1 MVTDNHNESVWN
13 HVTPPECLPNPS
25 ILRFASNNSWVPAEE
40 PLHADIDVTKAKV
53 CEVGPGIAFAN
64 HLLKRD
70 PAVGVIGLVPCAI
83 GGTTLNEWLP
93 AAKAYYNQMLV
104 RTYGALRASNNGGQI
119 RALLWYQGES
129 EAKGKDYPSPF
140 ASNLEIFFNSLRHDF
155 GLPALPI
162 IQVALPSA
170 TYGSYVKDIRKF
182 QLELKLPMLSTVD
195 ANGLQLQNDSVH
207 LTSTAQVQLGIA
219 MANAFLQ
226 ISHTT
231 PTDSETTASASYH
244 HVSVNVNN
252 FSTVN
257 DSTGSNEVSI
267 SSSGNQV
274 APPKATN
281 KTKRNLPKMPDP
293 DAKVI
298 TLLPKTQLAANRFVY
313 EICNKRFKRYENLQ
327 LHIRGHNLSWKLKQR
342 SSKEVKNKAYICL
355 P

>member
-1 MVTDNHNESVWN
+1 MVIDKHNESVWN

-119 RALLWYQGES
+119 RALLWYQ
-129 EAKGKDYPSPF
+129 A
-140 ASNLEIFFNSLRHDF
+140 LRHDF

-226 ISHTT
+226 ISH
-231 PTDSETTASASYH
+231 S
-244 HVSVNVNN
+244 
-252 FSTVN
+252 
-257 DSTGSNEVSI
+257 
-267 SSSGNQV
+267 
-274 APPKATN
+274 
-281 KTKRNLPKMPDP
+281 
-293 DAKVI
+293 
-298 TLLPKTQLAANRFVY
+298 
-313 EICNKRFKRYENLQ
+313 
-327 LHIRGHNLSWKLKQR
+327 
-342 SSKEVKNKAYICL
+342 
-355 P
+355 

>member
-53 CEVGPGIAFAN
+53 CEV
-64 HLLKRD
+64 
-70 PAVGVIGLVPCAI
+70 
-83 GGTTLNEWLP
+83 

-104 RTYGALRASNNGGQI
+104 RTYGAVRASNNGGQI

-226 ISHTT
+226 ISH
-231 PTDSETTASASYH
+231 S
-244 HVSVNVNN
+244 
-252 FSTVN
+252 
-257 DSTGSNEVSI
+257 
-267 SSSGNQV
+267 
-274 APPKATN
+274 
-281 KTKRNLPKMPDP
+281 
-293 DAKVI
+293 
-298 TLLPKTQLAANRFVY
+298 
-313 EICNKRFKRYENLQ
+313 
-327 LHIRGHNLSWKLKQR
+327 
-342 SSKEVKNKAYICL
+342 
-355 P
+355 

>member
-1 MVTDNHNESVWN
+1 MGENCSYSFSHAYIPIPLLNWLNNGKDVQERGGSSNASSKKKGRVIKTNNDWVGVAEEFMKQDKGFESNMVIDKHNESVWN

-25 ILRFASNNSWVPAEE
+25 ILRFASNNSWVPVEE

-70 PAVGVIGLVPCAI
+70 PEVGVIGLVPCAI

-104 RTYGALRASNNGGQI
+104 RTYGAMRASNNGGQI

-140 ASNLEIFFNSLRHDF
+140 ASNLEIFFNSVRHDF

-170 TYGSYVKDIRKF
+170 TDDSYVKDIRKF

-195 ANGLQLQNDSVH
+195 ANGSQLQNDSVH
-207 LTSTAQVQLGIA
+207 LTSTAQVHLGIA

-226 ISHTT
+226 ISH
-231 PTDSETTASASYH
+231 S
-244 HVSVNVNN
+244 
-252 FSTVN
+252 
-257 DSTGSNEVSI
+257 
-267 SSSGNQV
+267 
-274 APPKATN
+274 
-281 KTKRNLPKMPDP
+281 
-293 DAKVI
+293 
-298 TLLPKTQLAANRFVY
+298 
-313 EICNKRFKRYENLQ
+313 
-327 LHIRGHNLSWKLKQR
+327 
-342 SSKEVKNKAYICL
+342 
-355 P
+355 